1 MNPDPTVGRRCHHR
15 PVTAAGKTPGVFDA
29 SRRALTVGLV
39 LTITLVGFE
48 ALAVATVLPVVER
61 DLGDLSLYGWVFSS
75 YLLASLV
82 GTVVAGRETDRHGPA
97 MPFAAGCALFAAGLI
112 AGGLAPTMPL
122 LVLARVV
129 QGLGAGVVPAVA
141 YASIGRCYEPELRPR
156 MFAVL
161 STAWVVPGLA
171 GPALAAVIADTIG
184 WRWVFLGLLPLV
196 ALAAAITLP
205 ALRAVLP
212 VGRADADAGDAGP
225 APART
230 GDAVL
235 VALGAS
241 LVVGGFTASGFP
253 PLVPVL
259 VGLGVLI
266 GMRPFRRLV
275 PPGTLVARPGLPAA
289 VLTRGVL
296 TFTYF
301 GTDAFIPL
309 AIQNVRDRSVAYT
322 GVVLTLSTLSWTAA
336 AWVQE
341 RRVQRYGPR
350 AFIRFGFVLI
360 VAGIAGVAAT
370 LSPSVPVWT
379 VAVSWSI
386 ASFGMGCAFAPL
398 SLVTL
403 DHADPGREGAASGSL
418 QLSDQLGFALGTGIG
433 GACVAL
439 GEGVG
444 WLESSSLLL
453 AASIT
458 GVTGLAGALLAGRL
472 PTGLRHGGRARAE
485 AAELP
490 PVDLPPA
497 EALPYPHSPVRRP
510 PRRPGRRER

>member
-1 MNPDPTVGRRCHHR
+1 
-15 PVTAAGKTPGVFDA
+15 VTAARGTPGVFDA

-48 ALAVATVLPVVER
+48 ALAVATVLPVVEE

-97 MPFAAGCALFAAGLI
+97 LPFAAGCGLFAVGLI
-112 AGGLAPTMPL
+112 AGGLAPSMPL

-171 GPALAAVIADTIG
+171 GPALAAVIADTVG

-196 ALAAAITLP
+196 ALAAVITLP
-205 ALRAVLP
+205 ALRAVRP
-212 VGRADADAGDAGP
+212 VGGGGDATEDGP
-225 APART
+225 PPART

-241 LVVGGFTASGFP
+241 LVVGGLTASEF
-253 PLVPVL
+253 PVL
-259 VGLGVLI
+259 IPLLVGAGVLI
-266 GMRPFRRLV
+266 GIRPFRRLV
-275 PPGTLVARPGLPAA
+275 PAGTLRARPGLPAA

-309 AIQNVRDRSVAYT
+309 AIQNVRDRSVTYT
-322 GVVLTLSTLSWTAA
+322 GVVLTLSTLSWTGA

-341 RRVQRYGPR
+341 RMVARLGPR
-350 AFIRFGFVLI
+350 AFVRFGFVLI
-360 VAGIAGVAAT
+360 VLGIAGVAAT

-379 VAVSWSI
+379 IAVSWSV
-386 ASFGMGCAFAPL
+386 ASFGMGSAFAPL

-403 DHADPGREGAASGSL
+403 DYAEAGREGAASGSL

-439 GEGVG
+439 GEGIG

-453 AASIT
+453 AAGIT
-458 GVTGLAGALLAGRL
+458 ATVGVAGALLAGRI
-472 PTGLRHGGRARAE
+472 PTRLRQGERARAE

-497 EALPYPHSPVRRP
+497 
-510 PRRPGRRER
+510 

>member
-1 MNPDPTVGRRCHHR
+1 M
-15 PVTAAGKTPGVFDA
+15 
-29 SRRALTVGLV
+29 LTVGLV

-48 ALAVATVLPVVER
+48 ALAVATVMPVVEE

-97 MPFAAGCALFAAGLI
+97 FPFAAGCALFALGLV
-112 AGGLAPTMPL
+112 AGGLAPTMPF

-141 YASIGRCYEPELRPR
+141 YASIGRCYEPALRPR

-161 STAWVVPGLA
+161 STAWVVPGLV
-171 GPALAAVIADTIG
+171 GPALAGLIAEVAG

-196 ALAAAITLP
+196 ALAMVITVP
-205 ALRAVLP
+205 ALRTVVPPA
-212 VGRADADAGDAGP
+212 GGAGDGGP
-225 APART
+225 PPART
-230 GDAVL
+230 SDAVL
-235 VALGAS
+235 VALGAG
-241 LVVGGFTASGFP
+241 LVIGGLTASGYP
-253 PLVPVL
+253 LLVPVL
-259 VGLGVLI
+259 VALGVLLAA
-266 GMRPFRRLV
+266 RPFRRLV
-275 PPGTLVARPGLPAA
+275 PPGTLRARAGLHAA

-301 GTDAFIPL
+301 GTDAFVPL
-309 AIQNVRDRSVAYT
+309 AIQNVRDRSVGYT

-341 RRVQRYGPR
+341 RFVRRFGPR
-350 AFIRFGFVLI
+350 AFVRTGFVLI
-360 VAGIAGVAAT
+360 VIGIAGVAAT
-370 LSPSVPVWT
+370 LSDDVPLWT
-379 VAVSWSI
+379 IAVAWSI
-386 ASFGMGCAFAPL
+386 GSFGMGSAFAPL

-403 DHADPGREGAASGSL
+403 DHAEVGREGAASGSL

-439 GEGVG
+439 GEGAG

-453 AASIT
+453 AAAIT
-458 GVTGLAGALLAGRL
+458 ATAGAVGALLAGRL
-472 PTGLRHGGRARAE
+472 PTRLRDDERARAE

-497 EALPYPHSPVRRP
+497 
-510 PRRPGRRER
+510 

>member
-1 MNPDPTVGRRCHHR
+1 VSAVPSS
-15 PVTAAGKTPGVFDA
+15 GVFDA
-29 SRRALTVGLV
+29 SRRMLTIGLV

-48 ALAVATVLPVVER
+48 ALAVATVMPVVEE

-97 MPFAAGCALFAAGLI
+97 VPFTAGCALFAAGLI
-112 AGGLAPTMPL
+112 AGGLAPSMPL

-141 YASIGRCYEPELRPR
+141 YASIGRCYEPALRPR

-171 GPALAAVIADTIG
+171 GPALAALIADTAG

-196 ALAAAITLP
+196 VLAVLITIP
-205 ALRAVLP
+205 ALRDVLP
-212 VGRADADAGDAGP
+212 VATPRDGDGDRP
-225 APART
+225 VART
-230 GDAVL
+230 SDAVL
-235 VALGAS
+235 VALGAG
-241 LVVGGFTASGFP
+241 LVIGGLTASEYP
-253 PLVPVL
+253 VLVPVL
-259 VGLGVLI
+259 VALGVLVAVP
-266 GMRPFRRLV
+266 PFRRLV
-275 PPGTLVARPGLPAA
+275 PTGTLRARPGLPAA

-296 TFTYF
+296 TFAYF
-301 GTDAFIPL
+301 GTDAFVPL
-309 AIQNVRDRSVAYT
+309 AIQNVRDRSVGYT

-341 RRVQRYGPR
+341 RFVRRFGPR
-350 AFIRFGFVLI
+350 AFVRTGFALI
-360 VAGIAGVAAT
+360 VVGIAGVAAT
-370 LSPSVPVWT
+370 LSDEVPLWT
-379 VAVSWSI
+379 IAVAWSI
-386 ASFGMGCAFAPL
+386 GSFGMGSAFAPL

-403 DHADPGREGAASGSL
+403 DHAEPGREGAASGSL

-439 GEGVG
+439 GEGAG

-453 AASIT
+453 AAAIT
-458 GVTGLAGALLAGRL
+458 ATAGAVGALLAGRL
-472 PTGLRHGGRARAE
+472 PTRLRDDERARAE

-497 EALPYPHSPVRRP
+497 
-510 PRRPGRRER
+510 